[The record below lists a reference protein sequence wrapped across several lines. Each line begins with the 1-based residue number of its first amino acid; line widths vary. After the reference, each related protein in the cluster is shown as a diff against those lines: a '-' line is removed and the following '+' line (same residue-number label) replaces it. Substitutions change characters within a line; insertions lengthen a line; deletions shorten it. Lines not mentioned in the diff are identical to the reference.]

1 MYTPINQWAEDDRPR
16 EKLQLKGKSSLSD
29 SELLA
34 ILIGS
39 GSRNESAVQLC
50 QRILASSNNNLNQL
64 SKLSINQLTQFKGI
78 GEAKAISVAAALEIG
93 RRKASQE
100 IPEKLS
106 IKNST
111 DAYIVFS
118 EHLSDLRT
126 EEFWVIFMN
135 QKNQIIY
142 KSQISKG
149 GITGTIVDVRV
160 LFKIAL
166 EHYATSIIVAH
177 NHPTG
182 NLKPSEADLKIT
194 KNIKNAGEILNITLA
209 DHLII
214 GEKTFFSFQD
224 QGLL

>member
-1 MYTPINQWAEDDRPR
+1 MSIKFLSEDDRPR
-16 EKLQLKGKSSLSD
+16 EKFLLKGKSALSD

-34 ILIGS
+34 IILGS
-39 GSRNESAVQLC
+39 GNTQESAVELSR
-50 QRILASSNNNLNQL
+50 RILKSVDNNWQ
-64 SKLSINQLTQFKGI
+64 KLSLLSIKDLMKFKGI

-100 IPEKLS
+100 IPEKVS
-106 IKNST
+106 IKSSA
-111 DAYIVFS
+111 DAYTAFL

-126 EEFWVIFMN
+126 EEFWVIFLN

-166 EHYATSIIVAH
+166 EHFATSIIVAH

-194 KNIKNAGEILNITLA
+194 KNIKSAGEILNIKLA

-214 GEKTFFSFQD
+214 GENAFFSFQD

>member
-1 MYTPINQWAEDDRPR
+1 MSIKFLSEDDRPR
-16 EKLQLKGKSSLSD
+16 EKFLLKGKSALSD

-34 ILIGS
+34 IILGS
-39 GSRNESAVQLC
+39 GNTQESAVELSR
-50 QRILASSNNNLNQL
+50 RILKSVDNNWQNLSL
-64 SKLSINQLTQFKGI
+64 LSIKDLMKFKGI

-100 IPEKLS
+100 IPEKVS
-106 IKNST
+106 IKSSA
-111 DAYIVFS
+111 DAYIVFL

-126 EEFWVIFMN
+126 EEFWVIFLN
-135 QKNQIIY
+135 QKNQVIY
-142 KSQISKG
+142 KSQISRG

-166 EHYATSIIVAH
+166 EHFATSIIVAH

-194 KNIKNAGEILNITLA
+194 KNIKSAGEILNIKLA

-214 GEKTFFSFQD
+214 GENTFFSFQD

>member
-1 MYTPINQWAEDDRPR
+1 MSIKFLSEDDRPR
-16 EKLQLKGKSSLSD
+16 EKFLLKGKSALSD

-34 ILIGS
+34 IILGS
-39 GSRNESAVQLC
+39 GNTQESAVELSR
-50 QRILASSNNNLNQL
+50 RILKSVDNNWQNLSL
-64 SKLSINQLTQFKGI
+64 LSIKDLMKFKGI

-100 IPEKLS
+100 IPEKVS
-106 IKNST
+106 IKSSA
-111 DAYIVFS
+111 DAYTVFL

-126 EEFWVIFMN
+126 EEFWVIFLN

-166 EHYATSIIVAH
+166 EHFATSIIVAH

-194 KNIKNAGEILNITLA
+194 KNIKSAGEILNIKLA

-214 GEKTFFSFQD
+214 GENAFFSFQD

>member
-1 MYTPINQWAEDDRPR
+1 MSIKFLSEDDRPR
-16 EKLQLKGKSSLSD
+16 EKFLLKGKSALSD

-34 ILIGS
+34 IILGS
-39 GSRNESAVQLC
+39 GNTQESAVDLSR
-50 QRILASSNNNLNQL
+50 RILKSVDNNWQ
-64 SKLSINQLTQFKGI
+64 KLSLLSIKDLMKFKGI

-100 IPEKLS
+100 IPEKIS
-106 IKNST
+106 IKSS
-111 DAYIVFS
+111 AEAFAVFFP
-118 EHLSDLRT
+118 HLSDLRT
-126 EEFWVIFMN
+126 EEFWVIFLN

-166 EHYATSIIVAH
+166 EHFATSIIVAH

-182 NLKPSEADLKIT
+182 NLKPSDADLKIT
-194 KNIKNAGEILNITLA
+194 RNIKNAGEIIDIKLT

-214 GEKTFFSFQD
+214 GENEFFSFQD
-224 QGLL
+224 EGLL

>member
-1 MYTPINQWAEDDRPR
+1 MSIKFLSEDDRPR
-16 EKLQLKGKSSLSD
+16 EKFLLKGKSALSD

-34 ILIGS
+34 IILGS
-39 GSRNESAVQLC
+39 GNTEESAVELSR
-50 QRILASSNNNLNQL
+50 RILKSVDNNWQ
-64 SKLSINQLTQFKGI
+64 KLSLLSIKDLMKFKGI

-100 IPEKLS
+100 IPEKVS
-106 IKNST
+106 IKSSA
-111 DAYIVFS
+111 DAYTVFL

-126 EEFWVIFMN
+126 EEFWVIFLN

-166 EHYATSIIVAH
+166 EHFATSIIVAH

-194 KNIKNAGEILNITLA
+194 KNIKSAGEIFNIKLA

-214 GEKTFFSFQD
+214 GENTFFSFQD